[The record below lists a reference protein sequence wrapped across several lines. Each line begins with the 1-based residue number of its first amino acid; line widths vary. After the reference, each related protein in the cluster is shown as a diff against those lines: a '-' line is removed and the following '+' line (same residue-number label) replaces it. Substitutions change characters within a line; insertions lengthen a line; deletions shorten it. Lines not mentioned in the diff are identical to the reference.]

1 MRVISEDGKQ
11 LGVMQTHIAC
21 RIAEEKG
28 LDLVEVNPKA
38 DPPVCKIIDY
48 GRFKYEESKK
58 KRASKKKQTV
68 VQVKEVKLR
77 PKTDTHDLEVK
88 VRACLR
94 FLAEGNK
101 AKLVIQ
107 FRGREIVH
115 PETGK
120 AVLHKVLTELG
131 NYAVVEQWPV
141 MEGRRMNMLVA
152 PKPGAQIPAS
162 LGHKEGSAAAAR
174 QEAEAAHDDLDD
186 DLDDDDDQDDAEQD
200 AEQDLDANKQAV
212 EQAAVSTPASG

>member
-1 MRVISEDGKQ
+1 
-11 LGVMQTHIAC
+11 MQTHIAC

-28 LDLVEVNPKA
+28 LDLVEINPKA

-77 PKTDTHDLEVK
+77 PKTDRHDVAVK
-88 VRACLR
+88 VRAILR
-94 FLAEGNK
+94 FLSEGNK
-101 AKLVIQ
+101 ARLVIQ

-131 NYAVVEQWPV
+131 DYAVVEQWPV

-152 PKPGAQIPAS
+152 PKPGVTIPSAGQAQADAAADADAGEQETESSPS
-162 LGHKEGSAAAAR
+162 NDTSAASP
-174 QEAEAAHDDLDD
+174 DD
-186 DLDDDDDQDDAEQD
+186 
-200 AEQDLDANKQAV
+200 
-212 EQAAVSTPASG
+212 TASRPSA